1 MTSDR
6 LPLRLCLD
14 LAVSALARNRLQTT
28 LAVLGMTVGV
38 GSVVTSMALGN
49 GAQQAIN
56 DQLRAAGANVI
67 LVTAGNYKVKG
78 EDVGGGT
85 ADHYSARKEDGMD
98 FAGSSRNPSRRLFAP
113 EPEPRADYRLILA
126 MHPEDDPMAV
136 HNHPTAKQ
144 RLGDSAAGLGSAAT
158 LTRADA
164 DAIRR
169 EIPGVQLVAS
179 GVHENVRVFNGEFQW
194 FTRLHG
200 GDTELPRIRRGWAFT
215 HGGYFAASDIRGATQ
230 TVVLGKVAA
239 DKLFGPGANPL
250 GREVR
255 IWKQPFTVA
264 GVVTS
269 RSWAVQPATGDDQF
283 DAVYV
288 PFTTIHRLLNLTK
301 LNTIT
306 VTTTSVGETT
316 RVARD
321 IVALLRT
328 RHRIGEAAPDDFT
341 VRTQAQQA
349 LGHGLPPSLAR
360 VVSGNLQGVEQVTI
374 DQLSRAMQRANWTM
388 LSLLAGVATVSL
400 VVGGIGIMNILLLSV
415 TERTRE
421 IGLRLAVGARRSDV
435 LVQFVSESIVLSLA
449 GGALG
454 IVFGAIA
461 SGGLAQIFRWAA
473 VISPASIVIAIVAS
487 TAVGLGFG
495 VMPARRAAGL
505 DPIEALRHE

>member
-1 MTSDR
+1 
-6 LPLRLCLD
+6 
-14 LAVSALARNRLQTT
+14 
-28 LAVLGMTVGV
+28 
-38 GSVVTSMALGN
+38 
-49 GAQQAIN
+49 
-56 DQLRAAGANVI
+56 
-67 LVTAGNYKVKG
+67 
-78 EDVGGGT
+78 
-85 ADHYSARKEDGMD
+85 
-98 FAGSSRNPSRRLFAP
+98 
-113 EPEPRADYRLILA
+113 
-126 MHPEDDPMAV
+126 
-136 HNHPTAKQ
+136 
-144 RLGDSAAGLGSAAT
+144 
-158 LTRADA
+158 
-164 DAIRR
+164 
-169 EIPGVQLVAS
+169 
-179 GVHENVRVFNGEFQW
+179 
-194 FTRLHG
+194 
-200 GDTELPRIRRGWAFT
+200 
-215 HGGYFAASDIRGATQ
+215 
-230 TVVLGKVAA
+230 
-239 DKLFGPGANPL
+239 
-250 GREVR
+250 
-255 IWKQPFTVA
+255 
-264 GVVTS
+264 
-269 RSWAVQPATGDDQF
+269 
-283 DAVYV
+283 
-288 PFTTIHRLLNLTK
+288 
-301 LNTIT
+301 
-306 VTTTSVGETT
+306 
-316 RVARD
+316 
-321 IVALLRT
+321 LRT